1 MKSLFQKTKEILTK
15 KKKINKKENKID
27 YNKLD
32 KEHYFC
38 CPKCKEKLLISL
50 NPSNFSLNYHCE
62 NENNGTNIDYYSFC
76 QNKYINRNSNIFC
89 QQCKKEKLKINKII
103 VCNVCNMKLCGN
115 CILQHKSMYK
125 HYNFGII
132 NNSIQKCPKHYLD
145 ISQFCKTCK
154 KNLCTFCVK
163 KTEENEHFNHE
174 IINFSDLIPGENE
187 IKNNELK
194 LQQRIIKNNSI
205 INKLN
210 NWKEEICSLIDETI
224 DKLNK
229 DKVINQMIIQNFN
242 WKHLDY
248 INYKNYEMAAEK
260 LEITNEGLEKFFK
273 SKMFI
278 EQTNAITDY
287 LFGKNKIKN
296 EIDDNNINNE
306 NGEKKEKKMKKEKFK
321 DNKIIKEIKFNII
334 NSVNQNKIDK
344 KDEEKENNII
354 DALKNEKALLFNN
367 NSIYSFSLENKNI
380 SKIFEKDKNE
390 NLNENEMNKNIYK
403 IMCDLKNNLS
413 NKIGNYNI
421 LIWKKEDDLKK
432 DGLINLI
439 KNDKKKEI
447 KKFKTIQIS
456 DNNNFSFLKQIKKI
470 EKKVEIN
477 EEKEGRGS
485 GDNLLFS
492 ENNSLFNSN
501 INRTNNNN
509 NSNRFSNGLFNNNI
523 NNDITNLF
531 TNFNSNY
538 GYSNI
543 NNGREIERE
552 EEREEYVY
560 ISRTGAKYHGRPT
573 CGRMKTSSKVTISKA
588 KALGLTPCMKCY

>member
-1 MKSLFQKTKEILTK
+1 
-15 KKKINKKENKID
+15 
-27 YNKLD
+27 
-32 KEHYFC
+32 
-38 CPKCKEKLLISL
+38 
-50 NPSNFSLNYHCE
+50 
-62 NENNGTNIDYYSFC
+62 
-76 QNKYINRNSNIFC
+76 
-89 QQCKKEKLKINKII
+89 
-103 VCNVCNMKLCGN
+103 
-115 CILQHKSMYK
+115 
-125 HYNFGII
+125 
-132 NNSIQKCPKHYLD
+132 
-145 ISQFCKTCK
+145 
-154 KNLCTFCVK
+154 
-163 KTEENEHFNHE
+163 
-174 IINFSDLIPGENE
+174 
-187 IKNNELK
+187 
-194 LQQRIIKNNSI
+194 
-205 INKLN
+205 
-210 NWKEEICSLIDETI
+210 
-224 DKLNK
+224 
-229 DKVINQMIIQNFN
+229 MIIQNFN

-296 EIDDNNINNE
+296 EIDDINNINNE
-306 NGEKKEKKMKKEKFK
+306 NGEKKEKKIKKEKFK
-321 DNKIIKEIKFNII
+321 DIKIIKELKFNII
-334 NSVNQNKIDK
+334 NKNKIDK

-354 DALKNEKALLFNN
+354 DALKNEKALLFNS

-380 SKIFEKDKNE
+380 SKLFEKDKNE

-403 IMCDLKNNLS
+403 IMCELKNNLS